1 MSNHFDLDSNLNKEK
16 FLSASKALN
25 FVKDG
30 MVIGLGTG
38 STADIFISLLG
49 QKVVEEKLS
58 IQCIATSSRTK
69 NNASNVGLN
78 VVSLDDV
85 KSVDLAVDGAD
96 MVDKNK
102 NLIKGYGGALVREK
116 IVAYA
121 SKKFVVIIDSSKLSP
136 SGFLNKE
143 VPIEYVPFAH
153 SLVLAHLKKLG
164 AKKISERLEGSQKF
178 VSDNQNWLFDVYFG
192 EIKNPDKLEE
202 EINKIPGIVENGI
215 FSQKKPIIICAGKE
229 I

>member
-1 MSNHFDLDSNLNKEK
+1 MDNHFLIDSNLQKEK
-16 FLSASKALN
+16 FLSASKALS

-49 QKVVEEKLS
+49 KKVKEENLS
-58 IQCIATSSRTK
+58 IQCIATSSRSK
-69 NNASNVGLN
+69 NNANNVDLK
-78 VVSLDDV
+78 VVSLEDV
-85 KSVDLAVDGAD
+85 DGVDIAVDGAD
-96 MVDKNK
+96 RIDKNK

-121 SKKFVVIIDSSKLSP
+121 SKKFIVIADSSKISN
-136 SGFLNKE
+136 SGFLDKE

-153 SLVLAHLKKLG
+153 AVVVSHLKKLG
-164 AKKISERLEGSQKF
+164 AKKISQRLEGSQKF
-178 VSDNQNWLFDVYFG
+178 VSDNQNWLLDVYFG
-192 EIKNPDKLEE
+192 EIRNPKKLEK
-202 EINKIPGIVENGI
+202 EINDICGIVENGI
-215 FSQKKPIIICAGKE
+215 FSKKKPVVLCAGKE